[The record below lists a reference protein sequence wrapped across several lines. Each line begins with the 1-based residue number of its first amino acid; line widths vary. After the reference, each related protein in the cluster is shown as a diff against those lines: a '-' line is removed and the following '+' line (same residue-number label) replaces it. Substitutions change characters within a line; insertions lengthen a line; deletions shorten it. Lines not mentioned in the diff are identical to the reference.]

1 MKKNNWKFIYFNN
14 FINFFFKLC
23 PRWIINIKQK
33 NLKLIFR
40 IFYSNF
46 SLFVIFLKYSS
57 FFRFNFFIDL
67 VVNDKRNQ
75 GDGFLLRYI
84 LRSLF
89 YNQDLYIEVL
99 LKEEQP
105 WIISLAEKNTLFFF
119 GSANWLEREAYD
131 MFGIF
136 FEKHPDLRRI
146 LTDYGFVGYPLR
158 KDFPLFGFK
167 ELRFDDRT
175 KNIVYELLELTQSK
189 LYNIDPI

>member
-1 MKKNNWKFIYFNN
+1 
-14 FINFFFKLC
+14 
-23 PRWIINIKQK
+23 
-33 NLKLIFR
+33 
-40 IFYSNF
+40 
-46 SLFVIFLKYSS
+46 
-57 FFRFNFFIDL
+57 
-67 VVNDKRNQ
+67 
-75 GDGFLLRYI
+75 
-84 LRSLF
+84 
-89 YNQDLYIEVL
+89 
-99 LKEEQP
+99 
-105 WIISLAEKNTLFFF
+105 
-119 GSANWLEREAYD
+119 